1 MGEPR
6 SQPAARNMIQDPYVT
21 YRFNAVIDYRGDRRV
36 VSGFS
41 EISGLAFET
50 EVETFREG
58 GENTYEQQLAGPTKF
73 PSRLLLKRGLADGEA
88 LWSWYQDVMQ
98 HSIIRRNITIVLLQ
112 NHYVPPSERDEAKWR
127 WVFRDACPVKWTG
140 PEFRA
145 GTAEVA
151 FESIELVHKGLI
163 SSERKTGLS

>member
-1 MGEPR
+1 MGEQRQPPGR
-6 SQPAARNMIQDPYVT
+6 SMIHDPYVT
-21 YRFNAVIDYRGDRRV
+21 FRFNAVIDYGRGSRV

-41 EISGLAFET
+41 EITGLAFET
-50 EVETFREG
+50 EVQTFREG
-58 GENTYEQQLAGPTKF
+58 GKNTHEQQLAGPTKF

-88 LWSWYQDVMQ
+88 LWSWYQDVMR
-98 HSIIRRNITIVLLQ
+98 HLIVRRNIAIVLLQ
-112 NHYVPPSERDEAKWR
+112 NHYVPPNNSSNPDKARWR
-127 WVFRDACPVKWTG
+127 WVFHDACPVKWSG

-163 SSERKTGLS
+163 SSEHNGR

>member
-1 MGEPR
+1 MGER
-6 SQPAARNMIQDPYVT
+6 RNQPAARGMIQDPYVT

-36 VSGFS
+36 VGGFS

-73 PSRLLLKRGLADGEA
+73 PSRLVLKRGLADGEA
-88 LWSWYQDVMQ
+88 LWSWYQEVM
-98 HSIIRRNITIVLLQ
+98 HHAIKRRDITIVLLQ
-112 NHYVPPSERDEAKWR
+112 NHYVPPDHDEAKWR
-127 WVFRDACPVKWTG
+127 WLFRDACPVKWTG

-151 FESIELVHKGLI
+151 FESIELVHNGLI
-163 SSERKTGLS
+163 SSERKMGLL